1 MKRAL
6 FVFTCIALLS
16 VFCMGLSIAQEKA
29 TKEEC
34 MAKCKEAA
42 ALIKE
47 AGVDA
52 AVAKIQDAK
61 GPFVWKDSYVFV
73 MDMDTKMLAHP
84 ITPTLVGKTLAG
96 LKDVNGKIFGS
107 EFVAVANSTGEG
119 WVDYM
124 WPKPGE
130 KTPSKKLTYVYRVPG
145 QQIIVGAGIYE

>member
-1 MKRAL
+1 MKKAL

-16 VFCMGLSIAQEKA
+16 VFCVSLSIAQEKA

-52 AVAKIQDAK
+52 AVAKVQDAK

-73 MDMDTKMLAHP
+73 MDLDGKMLAHP
-84 ITPTLVGKTLAG
+84 VTPNLVGKTLAG
-96 LKDVNGKIFGS
+96 LKDV
-107 EFVAVANSTGEG
+107 
-119 WVDYM
+119 
-124 WPKPGE
+124 
-130 KTPSKKLTYVYRVPG
+130 
-145 QQIIVGAGIYE
+145 

>member
-1 MKRAL
+1 MKKTL
-6 FVFTCIALLS
+6 FVFTCIVLLS
-16 VFCMGLSIAQEKA
+16 VFCVGLSIAEEKA

-96 LKDVNGKIFGS
+96 LKDVNGKMFGS

-124 WPKPGE
+124 WPNPGE
-130 KTPSKKLTYVYRVPG
+130 KTPSKKLTYIYRVPG
-145 QQIIVGAGIYE
+145 QELIVGAGMFE

>member
-1 MKRAL
+1 MKRTL

-16 VFCMGLSIAQEKA
+16 VFCVSLSIAEEKA

-47 AGVDA
+47 VGVDA

-73 MDMDTKMLAHP
+73 MDMDGKILAHP
-84 ITPTLVGKTLAG
+84 VTPNLVGKTITG
-96 LKDVNGKIFGS
+96 LKDVNGKMF
-107 EFVAVANSTGEG
+107 ANEYIAIASTTGEG

-124 WPKPGE
+124 WPKPKE
-130 KTPSKKLTYVYRVPG
+130 KTPSQKLTYVYKVPG
-145 QQIIVGAGIYE
+145 QQLIVCAGVYE